1 MGRDK
6 RHVPHRTC
14 IGCGTKRSKRELVRL
29 VLDPQDRVVPDDSRK
44 EPGRGAYVCE
54 SRSCLEAVIRG
65 RGLNRAFRREGLF
78 TIHSSLL
85 IKRDTCDRDTAAR

>member
-1 MGRDK
+1 MGRG
-6 RHVPHRTC
+6 RGHIPHRTC
-14 IGCGTKRSKRELVRL
+14 IGCGTKRSKMELVRL
-29 VLDPQDRVVPDDSRK
+29 VLDSQGRVVPDDSRK

-78 TIHSSLL
+78 IIHSSLL
-85 IKRDTCDRDTAAR
+85 TKRDTRDRDTAVH